1 MHQILSARDAQVLI
15 SCLMCENGANIV
27 EQQGE
32 RGREKEKWAQS
43 NEINFIFN
51 SKMPQSSF
59 YGTGCSR
66 CCSLLIFMNWKPKLP
81 LPNWAALL
89 LEHVSSLAELGNFYD
104 LLELNFGRAK
114 EEEEEAEVCTVHAAD
129 LERALWDLRSVICPR
144 PWQTFLWHKSAR
156 HSTAQRRPDT
166 VSRSY
171 LANGGNCCQFATK
184 QARKSQT

>member
-27 EQQGE
+27 GQQGE
-32 RGREKEKWAQS
+32 RGRRREREGEKWAQS

-66 CCSLLIFMNWKPKLP
+66 CSLLIFMNWKPKLP

-104 LLELNFGRAK
+104 LRAFRTLFRTSQRRRRRR
-114 EEEEEAEVCTVHAAD
+114 AEVCTVHAAD
-129 LERALWDLRSVICPR
+129 LRISVRSEICDL
-144 PWQTFLWHKSAR
+144 
-156 HSTAQRRPDT
+156 STPLTDIP
-166 VSRSY
+166 
-171 LANGGNCCQFATK
+171 LA
-184 QARKSQT
+184 

>member
-81 LPNWAALL
+81 QPNWAALL

-104 LLELNFGRAK
+104 LRAFR
-114 EEEEEAEVCTVHAAD
+114 TQF
-129 LERALWDLRSVICPR
+129 RTGQRRRRRSGS
-144 PWQTFLWHKSAR
+144 LHSAR
-156 HSTAQRRPDT
+156 GRSRESSARSEICDLSTPLTDIP
-166 VSRSY
+166 
-171 LANGGNCCQFATK
+171 LA
-184 QARKSQT
+184 

>member
-1 MHQILSARDAQVLI
+1 MVQTLLSNKARGVK
-15 SCLMCENGANIV
+15 
-27 EQQGE
+27 
-32 RGREKEKWAQS
+32 RGEKWAQS

-104 LLELNFGRAK
+104 LRAFRTQFRTRQRRRRRSGSFSGELC
-114 EEEEEAEVCTVHAAD
+114 EIWDLWSVHALD
-129 LERALWDLRSVICPR
+129 
-144 PWQTFLWHKSAR
+144 R
-156 HSTAQRRPDT
+156 HSSGINQHSAAQRSADQTQSVAHIWLMAAIVVNLPQNRRENRRHNFVAPCL
-166 VSRSY
+166 V
-171 LANGGNCCQFATK
+171 LLLLLLCCCCCC
-184 QARKSQT
+184 R